1 MWSDLCCHSHC
12 PRPTTMEPFLNLG
25 TRGCNPHPAP
35 CKPCS
40 PEHWRTRKW
49 RRRKHAGDI
58 SELLLSAKHGARC
71 RQGWELYSTCLGP
84 ASSNLYT
91 AVSRAPTPLM
101 SLKSAAPT
109 ALGIAMMI
117 WSIRFFLMVNTTVFI
132 YLFNV
137 TVSGWSHVNS
147 LGFTWRHSWEQA
159 YSPLSFLSHPQRQ
172 EIILAKNGQW
182 EKECFTTLYMRN
194 KGIKILTRFF
204 FSPSPSLASSLLQPS
219 PWLLLKSP

>member
-1 MWSDLCCHSHC
+1 
-12 PRPTTMEPFLNLG
+12 MEPFLNLG

-35 CKPCS
+35 CKPRS

-49 RRRKHAGDI
+49 RHRKHAADI
-58 SELLLSAKHGARC
+58 SELLLSANMVPGAARAESYAAPAWALPPATSI
-71 RQGWELYSTCLGP
+71 RLSAGHRRLWWASRAQPPQHWELP
-84 ASSNLYT
+84 
-91 AVSRAPTPLM
+91 R
-101 SLKSAAPT
+101 
-109 ALGIAMMI
+109 
-117 WSIRFFLMVNTTVFI
+117 WSEAFVFFMVNTTVFI

-204 FSPSPSLASSLLQPS
+204 FLPKSLFSF
-219 PWLLLKSP
+219 